1 MKLFSDE
8 NEPNERLKKMLGYK
22 EISSLFS
29 AISPEERIQ
38 LMSGVIKDSKLA
50 IDNLHNV
57 KGHLSKIVELER
69 QHPQFDD
76 ALFLANLNEHLGRLS
91 TAGTDMNGESFRKLA
106 ILFEAIL
113 LQCVARDRREAFSSL
128 YHNWSEIQ
136 FLMYDFG
143 ELSASNCDPTV
154 INGVK
159 LRMHICTFVHLQQVS
174 FFSFFTSIVHF
185 YLFSSIFLYA
195 YFQG

>member
-1 MKLFSDE
+1 
-8 NEPNERLKKMLGYK
+8 MLGYK